1 MSTNH
6 KNERIP
12 EPLNEVRIPLPDGR
26 VLVFVQPVRLRV
38 VSVTFGNDAP
48 APPRPAPAGCPRC
61 AHALSLLPDL
71 SERVN

>member
-38 VSVTFGNDAP
+38 VSVSFGNDAA
-48 APPRPAPAGCPRC
+48 APVACGCPRC
-61 AHALSLLPDL
+61 AHALSLMPDL
-71 SERVN
+71 TERTN